1 MKARIAMVM
10 LIALALGACDRVG
23 SDAWCKNQKEK
34 PAGEWTL
41 NDTENYTKY
50 CVLGMDSEKWCKK
63 MEKKDKSDWSA
74 SEAADYA
81 KNCIVG
87 RSE

>member
-1 MKARIAMVM
+1 MKTRIAVVM
-10 LIALALGACDRVG
+10 LLTLALGACDRVG
-23 SDAWCKNQKEK
+23 SEAWCTNQKEK
-34 PAGEWTL
+34 PAGKWTL
-41 NDTENYTKY
+41 DDTENYTKY
-50 CVLGMDSEKWCKK
+50 CLLGMDSEKWCKD